1 MIKPPARRDTIIML
15 GDIQIHLVFERTS
28 SMLNY
33 SITVTMHNYAVNS
46 HGFTALLVH

>member
-15 GDIQIHLVFERTS
+15 GDIQIHLVFERTFCL
-28 SMLNY
+28 LNY